1 MEEDFTTLESKLQ
14 RLQLSEELELAL
26 DHEFSGH
33 HDRSLLSSKF
43 DINQYINS
51 LFPDGNHWSIKL
63 RFFL

>member
-1 MEEDFTTLESKLQ
+1 MEEDFSTLESKLQ

-51 LFPDGNHWSIKL
+51 LFPDGNHWSI
-63 RFFL
+63 